1 MLLSSC
7 LIQCIQD
14 SLSSFQ
20 NWLDDGEICSLFFR
34 KYKTRIGQELFVG
47 FPEPDLSRWKKSKD
61 YSLFILETRK
71 KAFNNKN
78 RRRKTFNAKQMQK
91 SSQNELA
98 FTTFGSRTKLR
109 LM

>member
-14 SLSSFQ
+14 SFSSFL
-20 NWLDDGEICSLFFR
+20 NRLDDAEICSLFFR
-34 KYKTRIGQELFVG
+34 KYKTSIGQELLVG
-47 FPEPDLSRWKKSKD
+47 FPEPDLSGWKKFQD
-61 YSLFILETRK
+61 YSLFILETSK

-78 RRRKTFNAKQMQK
+78 RRRKTFNAKQKQK

-109 LM
+109 ML